1 MPRKPKAST
10 GGGSGRHKPGEVTVA
25 RLPIVKCGERGCKWS
40 KAVLP
45 GQNASKL
52 LTKHYEERHVKQA

>member
-1 MPRKPKAST
+1 MARPKKTPRLRTSE
-10 GGGSGRHKPGEVTVA
+10 GRKVKREVTVG
-25 RLPIVKCGERGCKWS
+25 RLPVVKCGEKKCNWS

-52 LTKHYEERHVKQA
+52 ITDHYRDKHV

>member
-1 MPRKPKAST
+1 MPPRPKK
-10 GGGSGRHKPGEVTVA
+10 HKKDRTKDNKKQPVTVG
-25 RLPIVKCGERGCKWS
+25 RLPVVKCGERGCGWS

-52 LTKHYEERHVKQA
+52 LTDHYRDKHV

>member
-1 MPRKPKAST
+1 MPRKPKAS
-10 GGGSGRHKPGEVTVA
+10 SGVSKPPKPGPVTVA
-25 RLPIVKCGERGCKWS
+25 RLPVVKCGERGCKWS

-52 LTKHYEERHVKQA
+52 LTKHYEDRHVQRS